1 MLAISSLISAA
12 NSYIKNNKE
21 TRRFYLIKKFYAYVK
36 KMLTIFGLNYDSS
49 DSKGQSNGVDRQSTL
64 APYLNA
70 LSSFR
75 NEIRTTALSKDLYAQ
90 KILDITD
97 NLRNRVLPPLGVRL
111 DDSDEFPWKLDDPE
125 VLMAEIKKKKDEA
138 NLVQS
143 KKN

>member
-1 MLAISSLISAA
+1 
-12 NSYIKNNKE
+12 
-21 TRRFYLIKKFYAYVK
+21 
-36 KMLTIFGLNYDSS
+36 MLTIFGLNYDSS

-75 NEIRTTALSKDLYAQ
+75 NEIRTTALSKDLSAQ

-125 VLMAEIKKKKDEA
+125 VLMAEIKKKRMKLILC
-138 NLVQS
+138 NQ
-143 KKN
+143 KN